1 MIAVLLVAVAAGVA
15 GGLARLKVWALIPAT
30 AIYSMITIIEGMVAG
45 LGAGKI
51 TITFL
56 IGAAFLQLFYLI
68 GWLLSQEQK
77 RRVPAP
83 RSLRP
88 ELVRAMQSA
97 IGQELRSPL
106 PFVAGFTLRT
116 GLPCSPIEG
125 AIRIEISR
133 DVIPSHD
140 KPACKVR
147 TDLVHR
153 VTT

>member
-56 IGAAFLQLFYLI
+56 MGAAFLQLFYLI

-97 IGQELRSPL
+97 IGQELRVRYRLSQDL
-106 PFVAGFTLRT
+106 PYELGFRVAQLRARY
-116 GLPCSPIEG
+116 G
-125 AIRIEISR
+125 
-133 DVIPSHD
+133 
-140 KPACKVR
+140 
-147 TDLVHR
+147 
-153 VTT
+153 

>member
-56 IGAAFLQLFYLI
+56 IGAAFLQLFYLV

-97 IGQELRSPL
+97 IGQ
-106 PFVAGFTLRT
+106 
-116 GLPCSPIEG
+116 
-125 AIRIEISR
+125 
-133 DVIPSHD
+133 
-140 KPACKVR
+140 
-147 TDLVHR
+147 
-153 VTT
+153 